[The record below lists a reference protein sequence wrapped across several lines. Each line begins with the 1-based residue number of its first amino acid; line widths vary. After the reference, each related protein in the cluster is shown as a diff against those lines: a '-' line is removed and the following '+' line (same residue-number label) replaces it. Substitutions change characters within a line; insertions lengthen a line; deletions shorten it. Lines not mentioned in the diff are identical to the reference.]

1 LPGLKISTK
10 FQKLDV
16 GFTEKSF
23 LRQDLQ
29 VTPENFTVLTE
40 TASDMKHCFEKTWCA
55 ALRLRPAP
63 HLRVYFM
70 GLFTVWGSP
79 PGHEMPW

>member
-40 TASDMKHCFEKTWCA
+40 TWCA